1 VLACGWL
8 AKFVAVVVFVEVV
21 VAVVSVVVGIVLV
34 GVVLVGVVLVD
45 VVVGVLVGVVVGVAL
60 ESPITCAEACSSSPV
75 AVKPHGGRLSPS
87 REDDDSCGS
96 VCEPVTAAL

>member
-8 AKFVAVVVFVEVV
+8 AELVVVVLVVVALVVVVFVGVDVAVVVSVTVE
-21 VAVVSVVVGIVLV
+21 
-34 GVVLVGVVLVD
+34 
-45 VVVGVLVGVVVGVAL
+45 LVGVVVSVEVGVVVSVAVGVVVAL

-75 AVKPHGGRLSPS
+75 GSVKPHGGRLSPS

-96 VCEPVTAAL
+96 GV